1 VAVSCDALSG
11 EQPECVTDVSGF
23 PQPPCQVRGEEGM
36 GGGDASWPHKC

>member
-36 GGGDASWPHKC
+36 GEGDASWPHKC